1 MPDSLQRLRVGAGL
15 SQKALAARAGVAVG
29 TIASIEGG
37 GNTKPH
43 PRTRKRI
50 ADALGVEVFAVA
62 EFVADLPVH
71 PPADRGVSGRDAR

>member
-1 MPDSLQRLRVGAGL
+1 M
-15 SQKALAARAGVAVG
+15 KALAVKAGVAVG

-50 ADALGVEVFAVA
+50 AGARSTPRAG
-62 EFVADLPVH
+62 
-71 PPADRGVSGRDAR
+71 PPATVATLGARV